1 MVLLSQ
7 FFESS
12 DSKTRNDLIFQT
24 FVRSKLGE
32 HTGSGGATILNTSIN
47 LKLDMPEITSI
58 PSKTVLV
65 VWKESHEDFIKKLP
79 SAWRE
84 TYLIMSEKLVVG
96 FSDLRHL
103 YKSNYQGKKY

>member
-1 MVLLSQ
+1 
-7 FFESS
+7 
-12 DSKTRNDLIFQT
+12 
-24 FVRSKLGE
+24 
-32 HTGSGGATILNTSIN
+32 
-47 LKLDMPEITSI
+47 MPEITSI